1 MRAKERAWTRSR
13 VVVEIDISRSRGYDM
28 FKVSGVYRCLCGKTA
43 ATGRLDG
50 VIGAPPAGSEADS
63 QLLLKQ
69 HDFF

>member
-28 FKVSGVYRCLCGKTA
+28 FKYRCLLWAA